1 MDQLRRRRSKFQKPR
16 EREGPVGL
24 RRGGLLAAGSVAAS
38 ASTTLC
44 SVGATIL
51 ILRLLNPSEAGR
63 FAFLVELLYSV
74 GLLGSLG
81 QSVLQSRLYQQ
92 APPGHYDWR
101 RDVWSTIWITA
112 PFVFAGVMALAV
124 PYEVTAF
131 QIAFL
136 CLGAE
141 AFVLVNCFSAVL
153 GQQQFYA
160 WSGAL
165 LRMGNA
171 MLIFP
176 ALLMLIQPSLRQLNF
191 VLLSLLVFLGTT
203 ALLGGIL
210 LARRLTPGRNQIS
223 LRQRAT
229 GLIFLASIL
238 ALLVPQ
244 RGQIVV
250 AGAMLSAEK
259 VAALA
264 ALASI
269 LRVFDLVGEPAGR
282 VFSTEMARHPRAVSP
297 GLLFAPWLLAGLLSA
312 ALLVALPPVA
322 HYFYAGRYD
331 SALGLLGWLV
341 LAGALRFVEIVPRG
355 FLAYLAP
362 ARSFNFYA
370 AAHCGWAVAGLVLMV
385 KWTGDSGLHGTVVAG
400 ALIAAGRVAISY
412 LFYATVPRL
421 TTGSAIAGEG
431 VVVKAFETGGEES
444 PV

>member
-1 MDQLRRRRSKFQKPR
+1 
-16 EREGPVGL
+16 VGL

-38 ASTTLC
+38 ACTTLC

-51 ILRLLNPSEAGR
+51 ILRLLNPGDAGR

-112 PFVFAGVMALAV
+112 PFIFAGVMALAM
-124 PYEVTAF
+124 PYELTVS

-160 WSGAL
+160 WSSAL

-176 ALLMLIQPSLRQLNF
+176 ALLMLMQPSLRQLNF
-191 VLLSLLVFLGTT
+191 VLLSLLVFLVAT

-210 LARRLTPGRNQIS
+210 LAHRLTPGRNRIS
-223 LRQRAT
+223 LRERAS

-238 ALLVPQ
+238 ALLIPQ

-264 ALASI
+264 AFASI

-312 ALLVALPPVA
+312 ALLVALPPAA

-331 SALGLLGWLV
+331 AALGLLSWLV

-362 ARSFNFYA
+362 TRLFKQYTA
-370 AAHCGWAVAGLVLMV
+370 AQCGCALAGLALMV
-385 KWTGDSGLHGTVVAG
+385 RWTASSGLSGTVAAG
-400 ALIAAGRVAISY
+400 VLIAAARVVVSY
-412 LFYATVPRL
+412 LFFAQVQRRASGSGPASDRL
-421 TTGSAIAGEG
+421 LVET
-431 VVVKAFETGGEES
+431 FETRGEEP